1 MNVWDSEYSTH
12 TCTTQGL
19 TQQADA
25 DTHGE
30 SLITAEMTW
39 GTDGAETDQCIHML
53 VHGFQCRERCYR
65 RAWLKEYDFPHF
77 VWMKYQ
83 PLHGQRSQF
92 PFPKTSSYAT
102 V

>member
-53 VHGFQCRERCYR
+53 VHGFQCRERC
-65 RAWLKEYDFPHF
+65 
-77 VWMKYQ
+77 
-83 PLHGQRSQF
+83 
-92 PFPKTSSYAT
+92 
-102 V
+102 